1 MSTSQPREQFLL
13 ISALGPNP
21 MELTTLLCRACVE
34 SRCAVVSSRLTRHG
48 EFSALVLQVSGAG
61 MPSPASRAACRPSP
75 SAATSPSA

>member
-48 EFSALVLQVSGAG
+48 EFSALVLQISGSWDALAR
-61 MPSPASRAACRPSP
+61 PRAACRPSP

>member
-48 EFSALVLQVSGAG
+48 EFSALV
-61 MPSPASRAACRPSP
+61 
-75 SAATSPSA
+75 